1 MIANRLVISS
11 VTATTVVMAILLLP
25 LHAAAN
31 HGLQGIGDAFA
42 ILLLIFVGYSFIN
55 FVLVFV
61 NMYLK
66 KRWLRILCIAMLALN
81 VLLLVWLNMLIP
93 ELTEISMFVVAILL
107 IEAFFIYKSIKKTSD
122 LQ

>member
-1 MIANRLVISS
+1 MIANRSVISS
-11 VTATTVVMAILLLP
+11 VTATTVVMAMLLLP
-25 LHAAAN
+25 LHAAAD
-31 HGLQGIGDAFA
+31 HGGIGDAFA
-42 ILLLIFVGYSFIN
+42 ILALIFVGYSFIN

-93 ELTEISMFVVAILL
+93 ELTEISMFVVVVLL